1 MVTVSAFTTH
11 KSISDT
17 DVHNNNSN
25 YPLLLIPPGR
35 RKQGERPFQPQS
47 LIDQGPLT
55 LLLGRLALPN
65 LRCLSSY
72 INLFRPRVLARP
84 CS

>member
-1 MVTVSAFTTH
+1 MVTVSTITTH
-11 KSISDT
+11 KSIRDT
-17 DVHNNNSN
+17 DVHNNHSD
-25 YPLLLIPPGR
+25 YPPLLIPPGR

-55 LLLGRLALPN
+55 LPLGRLALPN
-65 LRCLSSY
+65 LHCLSY